1 METVIKPFVFLMVAA
16 IVVTPGGPALAQKSS
31 DCEIERGF
39 ESQRV

>member
-1 METVIKPFVFLMVAA
+1 MKPFVFFIVAA
-16 IVVTPGGPALAQKSS
+16 IVVTPGAPALAQKSS